1 MKNYIYISI
10 PKTGTNSI
18 HEIMGHTK
26 YNHITANTIKTI
38 IGENEYNSKESFCFI
53 RNPVDL
59 VKSWYYYHKYNENVI
74 RKDVKNF
81 YPNTIEEWVFN
92 MNCKT
97 HWQQDIHKKY
107 NPDWDINMNP
117 LYQIN
122 WITDDNQNII
132 VNDIFLFENID
143 IECQKLFGI
152 KPKKLNSSK
161 KNNYNL
167 NPNTENKIKELFNK
181 DIKFY
186 NSLKKKYNKL
196 II

>member
-1 MKNYIYISI
+1 MNEYIYISI

-18 HEIMGHTK
+18 HAILNNTN
-26 YNHITANTIKTI
+26 YNHITANTIKKKL
-38 IGENEYNSKESFCFI
+38 GNNNYFSKKSFTFF
-53 RNPVDL
+53 RNPIDL
-59 VKSWYYYHKYNENVI
+59 VRSWYYYHKYDNILSN
-74 RKDVKNF
+74 DVRNF
-81 YPNTIEEWVFN
+81 YPNTIDEWILN
-92 MNCKT
+92 MNCET
-97 HWQQDIHKKY
+97 HWQLENHKKN

-167 NPNTENKIKELFNK
+167 NPITENKIKELFNK

-186 NSLKKKYNKL
+186 NSLKKKYNK
-196 II
+196 

>member
-1 MKNYIYISI
+1 
-10 PKTGTNSI
+10 
-18 HEIMGHTK
+18 
-26 YNHITANTIKTI
+26 
-38 IGENEYNSKESFCFI
+38 
-53 RNPVDL
+53 
-59 VKSWYYYHKYNENVI
+59 
-74 RKDVKNF
+74 
-81 YPNTIEEWVFN
+81 

-132 VNDIFLFENID
+132 VNNIFLFENID

-161 KNNYNL
+161 KIIIIL
-167 NPNTENKIKELFNK
+167 ILILKIKLKNYL
-181 DIKFY
+181 IKILNF
-186 NSLKKKYNKL
+186 
-196 II
+196 IIH

>member
-1 MKNYIYISI
+1 
-10 PKTGTNSI
+10 
-18 HEIMGHTK
+18 
-26 YNHITANTIKTI
+26 
-38 IGENEYNSKESFCFI
+38 
-53 RNPVDL
+53 
-59 VKSWYYYHKYNENVI
+59 
-74 RKDVKNF
+74 
-81 YPNTIEEWVFN
+81 

-161 KNNYNL
+161 KNNHNL
-167 NPNTENKIKELFNK
+167 NLNTENKIKELFNK
-181 DIKFY
+181 DIEFY
-186 NSLKKKYNKL
+186 NSLKKKYNY
-196 II
+196 